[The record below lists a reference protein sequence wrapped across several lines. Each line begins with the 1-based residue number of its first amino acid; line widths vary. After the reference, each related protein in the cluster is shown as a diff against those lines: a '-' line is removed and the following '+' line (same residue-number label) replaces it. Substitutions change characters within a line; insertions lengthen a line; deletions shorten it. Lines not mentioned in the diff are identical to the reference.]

1 MANFDREALYQ
12 WRVKNNLT
20 QEQAARV
27 LGVSAAAWRHWEQ
40 GSRSISPPV
49 ALLISKLKP
58 SDLPSDRGSGGKR
71 PVGVR
76 ARKSAKKVAS
86 DE

>member
-1 MANFDREALYQ
+1 MAKFDREELYR

-58 SDLPSDRGSGGKR
+58 SDLPPDRGSGGKR
-71 PVGVR
+71 PIGVR
-76 ARKSAKKVAS
+76 ERKSAKKVAS